1 MKTLA
6 FSKQI
11 AKVLALLLAIAMLFT
26 ACGGAEEPADSVS
39 DASTT
44 ETASNDANDATD
56 VSSNAAEDTASKQ
69 TQNNSAV
76 TNQQQQQNQT
86 QNTTKKKTVWDKN
99 IYANIPKS
107 VKAKDVHLLMWRE
120 LKPTEQKLV
129 DDFTK
134 KTGIKVRTTVTT
146 EKEYTT
152 KMISLIAGKDSPDA
166 VSVSTRTFPSVAV
179 RALAPLDPTVF
190 RLDDSCW
197 NKTVMNNFAYNGKYY
212 SVAMPKSWNCDD
224 SIYVTYYLKDVLKNA
239 GVSATPW
246 ELYKQG
252 KWNWE
257 EQKNV
262 AQKVGAKEGYIGYS
276 MQSYDMF
283 MYSIGECFVKYDGK
297 KYSNNMDSKNVLRSW
312 TAQTSLSETGVVGSW
327 NQSQFQQGKVGLFT
341 ATTYSSWV
349 DANTFNNVAGGI
361 KNVEAV
367 PVAADKQSNAYAP
380 TTSKSWGV
388 CKGAKN
394 PEGAAYFLRYWL
406 DVNNL
411 DYDKQFSNNQ
421 LKEVFEI
428 LTDPKTKKIVT
439 IDKGLIDYTSA
450 GTYDAILYRL
460 NITKPAQLTTYLN
473 AQKGVVNQN
482 IKKANDDLKRL
493 K

>member
-56 VSSNAAEDTASKQ
+56 VSSNAAEDTASKN
-69 TQNNSAV
+69 QNNSAV

-99 IYANIPKS
+99 VYANIPKS
-107 VKAKDVHLLMWRE
+107 VKSKDVHVLMWRQ
-120 LKPTEQKLV
+120 LKPTEKKII

-134 KTGIKVRTTVTT
+134 KTGIKVRITYTT
-146 EKEYTT
+146 EEELTT
-152 KMISLIAGKDSPDA
+152 KMISLIAGKDSPD
-166 VSVSTRTFPSVAV
+166 VVPVSTRRFPSVAV

-197 NKTVMNNFAYNGKYY
+197 SKDVMKNFAYNGKYY
-212 SVAMPKSWNCDD
+212 TVAMPKSMNCDD
-224 SIYVTYYLKDVLKNA
+224 SIYVTYYLKDVLKSA
-239 GVSATPW
+239 GVSTTPW

-257 EQKNV
+257 EQKNI

-283 MYSIGECFVKYDGK
+283 MYSIGESFVKYDGK
-297 KYSNNMDSKNVLRSW
+297 KYTNNMDSKNVLKAW

-327 NQSQFQQGKVGLFT
+327 NQSKFQQGKVGLFT
-341 ATTYSSWV
+341 ATTYSSWI
-349 DANTFNNVAGGI
+349 DAATFNNVAGGVG
-361 KNVEAV
+361 NVEAV
-367 PVAADKQSNAYAP
+367 PVAGETQSKAYVP
-380 TTSKSWGV
+380 TTSKSWGT
-388 CKGAKN
+388 CKAAKN

-406 DVNNL
+406 DVSNI
-411 DYDKQFSNNQ
+411 DYDAQFQNKQ

-428 LTDPKTKKIVT
+428 LTSPKTKKIVT
-439 IDKGLIDYTSA
+439 IDKGLIDYTAS
-450 GTYDAILYRL
+450 GNYDAILYRL
-460 NITKPAQLTTYLN
+460 NITKPAQITTYLN
-473 AQKGVVNQN
+473 SQKGIVNQN